1 MRKIHDPGDLIGA
14 LFDHDFV
21 RTIGEQKA
29 TREKGVSFF
38 IDL

>member
-21 RTIGEQKA
+21 RTINDKTVSENRKQH
-29 TREKGVSFF
+29 EKKE
-38 IDL
+38 